1 MEVELS
7 ALLVSYDRPTEWPTN
22 IIDRRTDRV
31 KRKKYMHVY
40 VYCSYVM
47 YMKFM
52 YICIWKKT
60 SDTHT
65 FTYAYNTLY
74 FWFWETEFV
83 CSVSYK
89 YFVWLEVSTT
99 GACAGVQFDGVV
111 LHILSATPSSPN
123 FRFLP
128 KLNYL
133 APHHRLKIGV
143 VQKKIAATFVLC
155 TSLNNRRRNSNKEKL
170 FTSSLMSQK
179 VLLPLKSA
187 ATQL

>member
-1 MEVELS
+1 MIDQPS
-7 ALLVSYDRPTEWPTN
+7 DRPTNQPT
-22 IIDRRTDRV
+22 DGHTES
-31 KRKKYMHVY
+31 KEKKYMQVY
-40 VYCSYVM
+40 VYYSYVM

-65 FTYAYNTLY
+65 YTYAYNTLY

-99 GACAGVQFDGVV
+99 GACTGVQFDGVV
-111 LHILSATPSSPN
+111 LHILGATPSSPN

-143 VQKKIAATFVLC
+143 VKKKIAATFVLC